1 MIQNIFQKYI
11 FPIIIAAVFGSGGFL
26 VKGCEYS
33 ATEKAHI
40 KEIKGKDETIS
51 KYTDSVKILKNDIK
65 IRDTKLNSLGQ
76 DSSIMRG
83 QLQAIQV
90 NDLALRNG
98 NIRLKTELEDC
109 EMNMKK
115 AIETGIIEV
124 KEKKTFLQKLF
135 NRK

>member
-26 VKGCEYS
+26 VKGCENS
-33 ATEKAHI
+33 ATEKAL
-40 KEIKGKDETIS
+40 KTELASNYKTINS
-51 KYTDSVKILKNDIK
+51 YTDSVKVLKES
-65 IRDTKLNSLGQ
+65 IRSLRQ

-98 NIRLKTELEDC
+98 NIRLKTELEEC
-109 EMNMKK
+109 ETNMKK

-124 KEKKTFLQKLF
+124 REKKTFLQKLF